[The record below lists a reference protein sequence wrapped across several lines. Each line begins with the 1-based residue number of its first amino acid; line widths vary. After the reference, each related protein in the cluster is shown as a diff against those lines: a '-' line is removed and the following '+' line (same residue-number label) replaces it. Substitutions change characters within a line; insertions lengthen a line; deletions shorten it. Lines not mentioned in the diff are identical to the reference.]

1 MAFDGCLQRIM
12 ATGSGPGAMRRRPG
26 AARTARGCFAILAA
40 GFCGLAMFV
49 TASQGK
55 ERPAKQQQRRLGN
68 LRWLLAGA
76 CLLLGQPVDAQPDID
91 ELLDLLE
98 GSYSSDGVAQAG
110 DTEDP
115 LLTDRHARVSAPAL
129 GEHVMYWQLNSGPE
143 QKVYRQRLLVFEPG
157 AEPGTVRQITWSL
170 PEPAE
175 FVDGW
180 ESPALFAA
188 LTTDVLEQDLPP
200 SCEQLW
206 QRRDDGW
213 YGRVDPAACRVWSAR
228 RQAWRRIE
236 GEAFVTPDTY
246 LTAERGFDDSGVQ
259 VFGTAPG
266 EHYLLQRR

>member
-1 MAFDGCLQRIM
+1 
-12 ATGSGPGAMRRRPG
+12 
-26 AARTARGCFAILAA
+26 
-40 GFCGLAMFV
+40 MFV
-49 TASQGK
+49 VASQ
-55 ERPAKQQQRRLGN
+55 ENEEPAEQRRH
-68 LRWLLAGA
+68 RFSCVCWLLAA
-76 CLLLGQPVDAQPDID
+76 CWLYAAPVHAQPDID

-206 QRRDDGW
+206 QRRNDGW

-236 GEAFVTPDTY
+236 GEAFVTPDNY